1 MADEEKGLS
10 VAVDTASDTEDT
22 ETSSE
27 EEEESFEEYESGAD
41 EAAGE
46 PAAVKPDAA
55 QVCKH
60 PASRLLNYHAFLIT
74 SYCANALLPC
84 DFKKAPLCLRVANI
98 NRNSVMVIIIIASNC
113 YARETLLFS
122 IMFVCR

>member
-10 VAVDTASDTEDT
+10 AAVDTASDTEDT

-46 PAAVKPDAA
+46 QAAVKPDAA
-55 QVCKH
+55 QVSK
-60 PASRLLNYHAFLIT
+60 PASSPLLNHHVFLFT
-74 SYCANALLPC
+74 GYCA
-84 DFKKAPLCLRVANI
+84 DV
-98 NRNSVMVIIIIASNC
+98 
-113 YARETLLFS
+113 
-122 IMFVCR
+122 